1 MLYRKTNYKSPI
13 FHSCVSLPEGVYI
26 YTKTY
31 IYYLTDIQ
39 PTDKPTLADILSAR
53 CFLIRVLAVFRYRRH
68 AERPMLRLAKGYLRI
83 GRGDETMARKEDV
96 NSEEMW
102 NCVFVCTILH
112 WIIPPQPSLDCEVN
126 FCWLEFKSCIS
137 HLSDL
142 DDLVLVFQRNV
153 LFTNIFNL
161 PYMSRMS
168 AGWPSE
174 TYRDRA
180 YLYRESIVG
189 S

>member
-26 YTKTY
+26 YTQTY

-83 GRGDETMARKEDV
+83 GRDDETMARKEDV
-96 NSEEMW
+96 NSEEM
-102 NCVFVCTILH
+102 
-112 WIIPPQPSLDCEVN
+112 
-126 FCWLEFKSCIS
+126 
-137 HLSDL
+137 
-142 DDLVLVFQRNV
+142 
-153 LFTNIFNL
+153 
-161 PYMSRMS
+161 
-168 AGWPSE
+168 
-174 TYRDRA
+174 
-180 YLYRESIVG
+180 
-189 S
+189 

>member
-26 YTKTY
+26 YIYTQTY

-83 GRGDETMARKEDV
+83 GRDDETMARKEDV
-96 NSEEMW
+96 NSEEM
-102 NCVFVCTILH
+102 
-112 WIIPPQPSLDCEVN
+112 
-126 FCWLEFKSCIS
+126 
-137 HLSDL
+137 
-142 DDLVLVFQRNV
+142 
-153 LFTNIFNL
+153 
-161 PYMSRMS
+161 
-168 AGWPSE
+168 
-174 TYRDRA
+174 
-180 YLYRESIVG
+180 
-189 S
+189 